1 MTITPPTVHF
11 YLIKLLYSAVV
22 IRDICFLLTIVFP
35 LSLQLP
41 HSIAGEELA
50 FVFGAPLAS
59 AGLFHG
65 TQYTAQ
71 EKLLTEAVMSYWCNF
86 AKTG

>member
-1 MTITPPTVHF
+1 MHAIN
-11 YLIKLLYSAVV
+11 V
-22 IRDICFLLTIVFP
+22 IYLLTIVLC

-41 HSIAGEELA
+41 HSIGGEELA

-65 TQYTAQ
+65 TQFTAQ
-71 EKLLTEAVMSYWCNF
+71 EKLLAEAVMSYWCNF